1 MMNNLDHSRLLELKG
16 LIDSKQATT
25 EQRREYIDIL
35 YRNGNITREQFE
47 AYQKNQNTEEIINA
61 ALTIGGV
68 ILATW
73 LISKLF
79 EK

>member
-1 MMNNLDHSRLLELKG
+1 MNNLDHSRLLELKG